1 MPPKVR
7 REDSME
13 ERKNSTGLIVLIT
26 VLVMLVLGMGA
37 FIVYDNVMNNTNEP
51 NTGENSNNE
60 NGSNTNTTQV
70 VAIEKIK
77 AEVSKV
83 MSFDKLNEDFNYL
96 KLTKSGNLVI
106 GINNDSSLYQKYSK
120 EYSIADDVLDVYVFN
135 IGNGGYQYIYAL
147 KKDGTIDIMEI
158 PVSINNFDFK
168 WEENYKNLKN
178 IVYLDLYSKE
188 TTRVINDDGDTFE
201 VYDQIIS
208 AVDFEGKVYDLGQA
222 TGTVYVQK

>member
-70 VAIEKIK
+70 VDIEKIK

-188 TTRVINDDGDTFE
+188 TPRVINDAGDTFE